1 MKIIYE
7 YNDTNSSG
15 FQTADGALTLE
26 IFNQFDY
33 ATGAGASTDALVV
46 ASSSN
51 FSVGDSIYVGTNAA
65 QTIVAVPSSTT
76 ITLTTAIIWA
86 NNDAVVVKRETGQ
99 MQDDYASLFDDTN
112 MTTSLTQ
119 PLTDSTTSN
128 KWRFYINGDRY
139 AVRVSNS
146 SGTTRQIDN
155 DIVLNPYRE
164 DSVTQSITDTSTT
177 LTSTH
182 PILEITTDQSRTPAN
197 TPIIAN
203 GYNNQI
209 LHIVNVGSNDLVL
222 TDDTGASGSGLR
234 LVATPTTLNQFDNIT
249 LMYNNTLGEWIEL
262 SSANNLPT

>member
-33 ATGAGASTDALVV
+33 ATGAGSSSTALVV

-65 QTIVAVPSSTT
+65 QTIVAVPSPTT
-76 ITLTTAIIWA
+76 ITLTTAITWP

-99 MQDDYASLFDDTN
+99 GSDDYASLFDDTN
-112 MTTSLTQ
+112 MTTPLTQ

-146 SGTTRQIDN
+146 SGTTLQIDN

-164 DSVTQSITDTSTT
+164 DSVTQSITADLTT
-177 LTSTH
+177 ITSTH
-182 PILEITTDQSRTPAN
+182 PIVEITTDATRTIAN
-197 TPIIAN
+197 TPAIAD
-203 GYNNQI
+203 GYDNQMLRI
-209 LHIVNVGSNDLVL
+209 RMVGSNSLVL
-222 TDDTGASGSGLR
+222 RDQGTFANSGLR
-234 LVATPTTLNQFDNIT
+234 LVLTTL
-249 LMYNNTLGEWIEL
+249 TLGPRDTLDIMYSTAIGDWVEQTQSNII
-262 SSANNLPT
+262 